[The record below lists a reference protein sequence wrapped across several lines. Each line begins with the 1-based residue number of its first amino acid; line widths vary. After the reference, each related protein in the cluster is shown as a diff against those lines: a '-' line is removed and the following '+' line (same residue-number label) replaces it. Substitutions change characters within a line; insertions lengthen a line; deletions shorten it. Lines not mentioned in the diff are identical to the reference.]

1 MEKNRLIYKK
11 HPHLYLK
18 DEGENV
24 ICTFQE
30 TERLPHSSIS
40 NISHSWLI
48 LLETS
53 RPKARSLGMKPKV
66 CCRPFATI
74 TREVYSSTFLYLIFL
89 LPSYVFCHGHVSFGL
104 NVIVHTLL
112 QYHDQILYEP
122 HS

>member
-1 MEKNRLIYKK
+1 MSSWLRFFYHYKEEVYPQRTLISIIHIRK
-11 HPHLYLK
+11 
-18 DEGENV
+18 
-24 ICTFQE
+24 TS
-30 TERLPHSSIS
+30 HSSMS
-40 NISHSWLI
+40 NISQTWLI

-66 CCRPFATI
+66 CCRPIATI
-74 TREVYSSTFLYLIFL
+74 TREVYSSTVLYFIYL

-104 NVIVHTLL
+104 NVIDHTLL